1 MEKEVKNLVKEV
13 DSILFAVTNDIE
25 TIDDLPSDA
34 SAAINMKVLTARGKI
49 KKIENMVSEV
59 MKKLDRLSE
68 DTSGTSMVKPKPK
81 QLWEYKKSE
90 LY

>member
-49 KKIENMVSEV
+49 KKIEDMVSEV
-59 MKKLDRLSE
+59 MKKLDRLTE
-68 DTSGTSMVKPKPK
+68 DTGGSSMVKPKPK

>member
-1 MEKEVKNLVKEV
+1 MEKEVKNLVKDV

-49 KKIENMVSEV
+49 KKIEDMVSEV
-59 MKKLDRLSE
+59 MKKLDRLTE
-68 DTSGTSMVKPKPK
+68 DTGGSSMVKPKPK